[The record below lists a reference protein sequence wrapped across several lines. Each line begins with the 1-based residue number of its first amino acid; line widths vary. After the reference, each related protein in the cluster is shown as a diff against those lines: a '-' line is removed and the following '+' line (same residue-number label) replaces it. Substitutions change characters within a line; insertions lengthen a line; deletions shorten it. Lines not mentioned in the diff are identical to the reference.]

1 MVETPTIPATQRR
14 ALRVGWLALFLV
26 CALVYGLT
34 ANRGAQWQDSGYH
47 ILTIVT
53 GEVISPLGLALSHP
67 LHHWLGR
74 LAILSGL
81 GEPSATIT
89 LISVFAAALAVANVY
104 GCVLTVTSQPRCA
117 LFASTS
123 LAVAHTFWKLATV
136 TEIYTLTAAL
146 LAAECWCL
154 AGFVRYR
161 RKRWLFAMALCN
173 GLGIANHMAAVLTTP
188 VLAVVVLIALRQ
200 HRITWKHAVV
210 ATVLWLIGTAPYTG
224 LILWE
229 IARTGQWANT
239 LHSALFGRYG
249 QNVLNPTLSA
259 RMLVSDVGFPLLN
272 FPNLLLPAAVFGI
285 WRASA
290 INVPVLVRRALLASL
305 FINAVFVLRYDVID
319 QHTFFLPVYVLLAIF
334 GGIGA
339 RVVSDSVLDRRR
351 SRLRILAIVLLIAT
365 PIGYFILPAAA
376 RQLGLLD
383 QVKHNKPY
391 RDDYVYLLAPWSVNE
406 RSAEQMSTHAV
417 KLAGPNGLI
426 FYEDGMAQYALKYK
440 ALRNGM
446 ETDQIRSARHLE
458 RLSTTAATAQPVVL
472 VPLNADDP
480 STQPPTGRWDRQ
492 GDLYLLEATVTT
504 PIPQ

>member
-1 MVETPTIPATQRR
+1 MVKTPTIPATQRR
-14 ALRVGWLALFLV
+14 ALRVGWPALFLV

-34 ANRGAQWQDSGYH
+34 ANRGAQWQDSGFH
-47 ILTIVT
+47 ILRIVT
-53 GEVISPLGLALSHP
+53 GEVLNPLGLALSHP

-74 LAILSGL
+74 LAILPGV
-81 GEPSATIT
+81 GEPSAVTT
-89 LISVFAAALAVANVY
+89 LISALAAAIAVANVY
-104 GCVLTVTSQPRCA
+104 ACVLTLTDRAGCA
-117 LFASTS
+117 LFAAIS
-123 LAVAHTFWKLATV
+123 LAIAHTFWQLATV
-136 TEIYTLTAAL
+136 TETYTLTAAL
-146 LAAECWCL
+146 LAAECWGL

-173 GLGIANHMAAVLTTP
+173 GLGIANHMTAVLTTP

-224 LILWE
+224 LILCE
-229 IARTGQWANT
+229 IARTGQWAAT
-239 LHSALFGRYG
+239 LHSAVFGKYA
-249 QNVLNPTLSA
+249 QSVLSVMPSA
-259 RMLVSDVGFPLLN
+259 RLLLSDIGLPLLN
-272 FPNLLLPAAVFGI
+272 FPNLLLPAAIVGI
-285 WRASA
+285 CHARSL
-290 INVPVLVRRALLASL
+290 NVPVLVRRALLASL
-305 FINAVFVLRYDVID
+305 FINAAFVFRYDVID

-339 RVVSDSVLDRRR
+339 RVVSDSVSDNQR
-351 SRLRILAIVLLIAT
+351 SRLQILAIVLLIAT

-391 RDDYVYLLAPWSVNE
+391 RDDY
-406 RSAEQMSTHAV
+406 
-417 KLAGPNGLI
+417 
-426 FYEDGMAQYALKYK
+426 EDGMAQYALKYK

-446 ETDQIRSARHLE
+446 KTDQIRSASHLK

-492 GDLYLLEATVTT
+492 GDLYLLEGTTTT
-504 PIPQ
+504 PIPP